1 MIRVWADNQPAGLLD
16 RHGERG
22 SAFAYAEGID
32 PHRAVSMTMPVRLA
46 SWDHAWGIHPIFE
59 QNMPEGALRERLRLA
74 FAKATGT
81 FDDFDLLSIVG
92 RSQVGRL
99 RYTAAAAALDEA
111 VPFQAVDEI
120 LSHRRDRDLF
130 SYLLE
135 KFAAYSGVS
144 GVQPKVMI
152 RDGQDSA
159 VLAGAMG
166 RSSTSLRGAT
176 HIIKLWD
183 PSEYPQLAANE
194 YFCLR
199 VAERLARIGGLEVP
213 RFRLA
218 EDGAALVID
227 RFDLRADGSY
237 LGVEDFCTLNARGTA
252 DKYKGGYESVLFK
265 RLGDFIPGDTRAAE
279 LEKLFILF
287 AVNCALRNGD
297 AHLKNFALIY
307 DDVLGTPRLAPVYD
321 IVTTTVYLP
330 KDSMALTLGGST
342 RWPNSKKL
350 TAVGTLR
357 CGLTPKRAKQVFE
370 EVATAV
376 SETATEMR
384 RYMADHPEFAIVGER
399 MLQEWANGVEQ
410 SLGFEPPAWKPILS
424 RSDGPPPPAIN
435 I

>member
-16 RHGERG
+16 RHGDRG
-22 SAFAYAEGID
+22 SAFAYAESID
-32 PHRAVSMTMPVRLA
+32 PHRAVSMTMPVRLS
-46 SWDHAWGIHPIFE
+46 SWDHPWGIHPIFE

-81 FDDFDLLSIVG
+81 FDNFDLLAIVG

-99 RYTAAAAALDEA
+99 RYTAADSSLDEA

-120 LSHRRDRDLF
+120 LSHRRDGGLF

-135 KFAAYSGVS
+135 RFAAYSGVS
-144 GVQPKVMI
+144 GVQPKVLI
-152 RDGQDSA
+152 RDEGDCA
-159 VLAGAMG
+159 ILAGTTG
-166 RSSTSLRGAT
+166 RTSTSVRGAT

-183 PSEYPQLAANE
+183 PTEYPQLAANE

-199 VAERLARIGGLEVP
+199 VAERLAQPGGLEVP

-218 EDGAALVID
+218 EDGAALVVD

-237 LGVEDFCTLNARGTA
+237 LGVEDFCTLNGRGTD

-265 RLGDFIPGDTRAAE
+265 RMTDFISGATRAAE
-279 LEKLFILF
+279 QEKLFILF
-287 AVNCALRNGD
+287 AVNCTLRNGD
-297 AHLKNFALIY
+297 AHLKNFALVY

-330 KDSMALTLGGST
+330 QDSMALTLGGTT
-342 RWPNSKKL
+342 RWPDSKKL
-350 TAVGTLR
+350 AAFGTLR

-370 EVATAV
+370 EIATAV
-376 SETATEMR
+376 TETAAEIR
-384 RYMADHPEFAIVGER
+384 HYMADHPEFTAIGER
-399 MLQEWANGVEQ
+399 MLQEWASGVEQ
-410 SLGFEPPAWKPILS
+410 SLGFMSPAWKPIQAS
-424 RSDGPPPPAIN
+424 PSGGA
-435 I
+435 